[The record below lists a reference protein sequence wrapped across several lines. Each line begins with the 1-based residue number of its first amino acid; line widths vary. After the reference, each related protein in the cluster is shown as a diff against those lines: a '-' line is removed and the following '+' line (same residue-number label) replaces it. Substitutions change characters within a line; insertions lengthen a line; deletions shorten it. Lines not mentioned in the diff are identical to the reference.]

1 MCEMWEGQAEI
12 CLEVHFHTGL
22 SCHVWDLLWIGR
34 NTKCSESLIQGKP
47 YIFCRLER
55 LQRLAEKVHR
65 EMKQVD
71 SRLEELEQR
80 VEDEARRLDRLHPLD
95 AKHNVDLLEQD
106 IRLTEESINSLFGDV
121 QSLRDGR
128 YPQAP
133 ELHKR
138 WVR

>member
-1 MCEMWEGQAEI
+1 MY
-12 CLEVHFHTGL
+12 V
-22 SCHVWDLLWIGR
+22 
-34 NTKCSESLIQGKP
+34 
-47 YIFCRLER
+47 IFFVIKVLDIVIVETFYFRLER

-106 IRLTEESINSLFGDV
+106 IRLTEDSINSLFGDV

-133 ELHKR
+133 DLYKR
-138 WVR
+138 WGSV

>member
-1 MCEMWEGQAEI
+1 MKCYI
-12 CLEVHFHTGL
+12 
-22 SCHVWDLLWIGR
+22 WIV
-34 NTKCSESLIQGKP
+34 
-47 YIFCRLER
+47 FCRLER

-106 IRLTEESINSLFGDV
+106 IRLTEDSINSLFGDV

-133 ELHKR
+133 DLHKR
-138 WVR
+138 